1 MDEDIHDV
9 WDADYERD
17 ALLAIFI
24 LWYGT
29 MLKAVHM
36 LTLTVLNL
44 APVPLDDPAVARMV
58 LQARGAA
65 ITVDATT
72 RRLIAKRIADGA
84 SQGLTPSQ
92 IAYGTEDF
100 EGIDGLFETTW
111 KNRSRTVA
119 ETELRRAQLRATV
132 DRYRQLGKG
141 RINAVL
147 AHDGDYDSACA
158 ARDGR
163 IYPIGG
169 EPDLLHP
176 HCNLSLSPI
185 LV

>member
-111 KNRSRTVA
+111 KNRSTNCCRDRTSA
-119 ETELRRAQLRATV
+119 RSTQGNRR
-132 DRYRQLGKG
+132 
-141 RINAVL
+141 
-147 AHDGDYDSACA
+147 
-158 ARDGR
+158 
-163 IYPIGG
+163 
-169 EPDLLHP
+169 
-176 HCNLSLSPI
+176 SLSATRQGQDQRGTSS
-185 LV
+185 